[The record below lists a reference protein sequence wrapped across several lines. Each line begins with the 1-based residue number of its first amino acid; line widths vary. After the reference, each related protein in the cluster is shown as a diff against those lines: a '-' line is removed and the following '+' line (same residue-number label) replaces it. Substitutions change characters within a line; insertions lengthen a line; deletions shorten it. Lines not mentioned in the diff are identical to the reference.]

1 MSEKMKKALEKPVKT
16 KIVEQRRPDVVVNN
30 LLNESVRI
38 VNRDKEYLYQYIEK
52 PGNRVFYLDSY
63 RDTHEKQDR
72 KVTIS
77 RKSGNM
83 VSVTFLSEF
92 VEFQDIL
99 IEMCDSMDWP
109 FKSNTDG
116 EFVSFTIFPR

>member
-1 MSEKMKKALEKPVKT
+1 MSEKMKRALEKPVKT
-16 KIVEQRRPDVVVNN
+16 KIVEQHKSDVMINN

-38 VNRDKEYLYQYIEK
+38 GNRDKEYLYQYIER

-63 RDTHEKQDR
+63 RDTYEQQDR
-72 KVTIS
+72 KVTIA

-109 FKSNTDG
+109 FKSNVDG
-116 EFVSFTIFPR
+116 ELVSFTIFPR